1 MHRSRS
7 DATNDKKH
15 GQSGPV
21 PPVKDRYRIIVMG
34 ASRVG
39 KTCII
44 NRFLYERFVAK
55 HKATVE
61 NLHQGEYFVNDAIIT
76 LDILDTTGTYAFPA
90 MRKLSIAKGD
100 AFLLIYSLEDAESF
114 AEVKELRQQ
123 IVDSKLANDPSKRIP
138 PIVIVGNKLDL
149 KKDNVEEE
157 AVSKESLQNLVST
170 EWMHGY
176 IEASAKEDININAI
190 FKELLHQAKIQ
201 LLSSPAIVR
210 KRWQS
215 LPASA
220 MKNKQGSANRCQ
232 VS

>member
-7 DATNDKKH
+7 DATNNKKH

-34 ASRVG
+34 AARVG

-61 NLHQGEYFVNDAIIT
+61 NLHQGEYFVNDATIT

-114 AEVKELRQQ
+114 VEVKELRQQ

-149 KKDNVEEE
+149 LKDNRC
-157 AVSKESLQNLVST
+157 SKESLQNLVST

-190 FKELLHQAKIQ
+190 FKELLCQAKVQ

-220 MKNKQGSANRCQ
+220 MKNKKASVDICQ